1 MCWREIWNS
10 NLKQQGKANY
20 NLNAQTALLKDK
32 IKNKSL
38 MERTLYNMFY
48 NTTGDKTNY
57 HKTRDNMIDHKKLD
71 NLIYHESRDNLNYNK
86 IPWKNPR

>member
-1 MCWREIWNS
+1 LE
-10 NLKQQGKANY
+10 QQGKANY

-57 HKTRDNMIDHKKLD
+57 HKTCDNMIDHKKTRQF
-71 NLIYHESRDNLNYNK
+71 NISR
-86 IPWKNPR
+86 IPGQFEL